1 MAIKI
6 EMPKLSDTM
15 EEGVIAKWNVKEGD
29 KVEAGDIIAEVETD
43 KATMDVEAFDAGTVL
58 KIVPAEGDSV
68 PLGGLI
74 AVLGEE
80 GEDISDIVDGG
91 SSDASA
97 SEDESTDEADES
109 SSDEAPAEEYTGS
122 AIKIEMPKLSDTMEE
137 GIIAKWNVQEGDKVE
152 AGDIIAE
159 VETDKATMD
168 VEVFDAGTV
177 LKIVP
182 GEGDAVPLGG
192 LIAIIG
198 EEGDD
203 ISALLNGGGSATS
216 KKADAPKKEETK
228 SEAPTASTSAS
239 SSTSNGRIKA
249 SPLAKKIAEDKGID
263 LAQVNGSGPDGRI
276 VKADVE
282 SFTPS
287 KSAPAKQETKSASS
301 PAPAARSFDSLQ
313 SREVKVSQMRK
324 VIARRLS
331 ESKFTNPHFYE
342 TIDIDMK
349 AAVAARE
356 ALKAQDVKIS
366 FNDIVV
372 KACAVAL
379 TRHQAINS
387 SWNDD
392 VIVEHG
398 DVNIAIAVAIDEGLM
413 TPVINHADQKGL
425 TAISAET
432 RELAGL
438 ARDRKL
444 TPEQMEGSTF
454 TISNLGMYGI
464 EEFTAIIN
472 PPNACILAVG
482 AIRDVPVIE
491 NGAVVPGKRMKVTL
505 SCDHRVV
512 DGAKG
517 AQFLNT
523 VKQLIENP
531 LAMLL

>member
-29 KVEAGDIIAEVETD
+29 T
-43 KATMDVEAFDAGTVL
+43 
-58 KIVPAEGDSV
+58 
-68 PLGGLI
+68 
-74 AVLGEE
+74 
-80 GEDISDIVDGG
+80 
-91 SSDASA
+91 
-97 SEDESTDEADES
+97 
-109 SSDEAPAEEYTGS
+109 
-122 AIKIEMPKLSDTMEE
+122 
-137 GIIAKWNVQEGDKVE
+137 VE

-168 VEVFDAGTV
+168 VEVFDGGTI

-192 LIAIIG
+192 IIAIIG
-198 EEGDD
+198 EKGED
-203 ISALLNGGGSATS
+203 ISGML
-216 KKADAPKKEETK
+216 EEG
-228 SEAPTASTSAS
+228 AS
-239 SSTSNGRIKA
+239 SSEEKEEVKQEATSEPTKEEASTQTESSSSSDNGRVKA

-263 LAQVNGSGPDGRI
+263 LSGVSGTGPEGRI
-276 VKADVE
+276 VKKDVE
-282 SFTPS
+282 DFKGSGGLT
-287 KSAPAKQETKSASS
+287 KPAAAST
-301 PAPAARSFDSLQ
+301 PAPSFDSLE
-313 SREVKVSQMRK
+313 SKEVKISQMRK

-349 AAVAARE
+349 AAFAARKAMNE
-356 ALKAQDVKIS
+356 ANDVKIS

-372 KACAVAL
+372 KACAIAL

-387 SWNDD
+387 SWLGD
-392 VIVEHG
+392 VIMEHG
-398 DVNIAIAVAIDEGLM
+398 DVNIAVAVAIDEGLM
-413 TPVINHADQKGL
+413 TPVINHADKKGL
-425 TAISAET
+425 LQISSET

-444 TPEQMEGSTF
+444 QPDQMEGSTF
-454 TISNLGMYGI
+454 TISNLGMFGI

-482 AIRDVPVIE
+482 AIRDIPVIE
-491 NGAVVPGKRMKVTL
+491 NGEIVPGKRMKVTL
-505 SCDHRVV
+505 SSDHRVV
-512 DGAKG
+512 DGAKA

-523 VKQLIENP
+523 VRNLIENP
-531 LAMLL
+531 LSMLL